1 MCFIKVRL
9 PAQVCFALQHLL
21 GWGWGLL
28 GIWYGM
34 LTWSPGWQFGD
45 MTSGGQQGSV
55 SEMSI
60 SFQRT
65 VLFFKTQLLVFLGE
79 HCREPHPFPRLIQ
92 ASVICDSLFLP
103 DLKRVAIPRR
113 LSSFGLHQFSSCQT
127 SKVQVTYI
135 SLNLMCEW
143 MGRTGVESSF

>member
-1 MCFIKVRL
+1 M
-9 PAQVCFALQHLL
+9 ALFLGKLLTLLEYFLWVKMLQPLL
-21 GWGWGLL
+21 GWGWGLV

-79 HCREPHPFPRLIQ
+79 HCREPHPFPRL
-92 ASVICDSLFLP
+92 
-103 DLKRVAIPRR
+103 
-113 LSSFGLHQFSSCQT
+113 
-127 SKVQVTYI
+127 
-135 SLNLMCEW
+135 
-143 MGRTGVESSF
+143 